1 MNDSGLPRRGACHV
15 GQMAHF
21 VTIIISLAV
30 SVIILVAL
38 LPSES
43 DAARPTPSSQTS
55 SQTLTFTPVA
65 DSRVEEST
73 PTTNYGPQYLKTDN
87 DGVGKRSETYLK
99 FDVSGLSGSVR
110 GAKLRLYATDSTVNG
125 PAIWAA
131 PNTWTEGGITWNNK
145 PQRIGTIAAD
155 KGNISIGTWVTF
167 NVSSLVSANGTYS
180 FNLAQSS
187 ADGITFY
194 QREYSTNKPK
204 LVVTTD
210 GTTSTP
216 PPSGTDP
223 VLVGAGDI
231 ATGGLGSDADKTA
244 QLVEQ
249 VIQQRPETAVFTAGD
264 NAYSDGSVS
273 DFQNKY
279 HPTWGRFKSR
289 TNPTAGNHE
298 YHQAGAKPY
307 FGYFGAAARPGASN
321 GNYSYELGSWH
332 IIALNSGNCSY
343 VASECAA
350 GSTMIKW
357 LEADLAANNKRN
369 VLAYMHQPLFSSDSQ
384 YGDSQTYMRAAWYR
398 LYAEGADIVIAGH
411 AHDYERFAPQTP
423 SHAYSAS
430 GIREFVVGTGG
441 TALRGWSKISANSQV
456 RDNTHHGVLKLTLR
470 DNGYD
475 WKFLAVGGSVPDSG
489 SAPVN

>member
-1 MNDSGLPRRGACHV
+1 MNNPSLPWRDARHV

-30 SVIILVAL
+30 GVIILVAS

-43 DAARPTPSSQTS
+43 DATQRNPSP
-55 SQTLTFTPVA
+55 QTLTFTPVA
-65 DSRVEEST
+65 DARVEEFT
-73 PTTNYGPQYLKTDN
+73 RTTNYGPEYLETDN
-87 DGVGKRSETYLK
+87 DGVGNRSETYLK
-99 FDVSGLSGSVR
+99 FDVSGVSGTVT
-110 GAKLRLYATDSTVNG
+110 GAKVRLYATGSTVDG

-131 PNTWTEGGITWNNK
+131 PNSWTEGGITWNNK
-145 PQRIGTIAAD
+145 PQRSGGIADD
-155 KGNISIGTWVTF
+155 KGNIPINSWVEF
-167 NVSSLVSANGTYS
+167 NVSSLVTGNGTYS

-194 QREYSTNKPK
+194 QREFFTNKPQ
-204 LVVTTD
+204 LVITTA
-210 GTTSTP
+210 GTTSTA
-216 PPSGTDP
+216 PSPTGA

-231 ATGGLGSDADKTA
+231 ATDGLGSDADKTA

-249 VIQQRPETAVFTAGD
+249 VIQQHPETVVFTTGD
-264 NAYSDGSVS
+264 NAYPDGSVS

-289 TNPTAGNHE
+289 TNPTPGNHE
-298 YHQAGAKPY
+298 YHQGGAKPY
-307 FGYFGAAARPGASN
+307 FGYFGGAARPGASN

-332 IIALNSGNCSY
+332 IIALNSGNCGY
-343 VASECAA
+343 VASDCAA

-357 LEADLAANNKRN
+357 LEADLATNNKPN
-369 VLAYMHQPLFSSDSQ
+369 VLAYMHHPLFSSDSQ
-384 YGDSQTYMRAAWYR
+384 YGDSQRFMRAAWDR

-423 SHAYSAS
+423 SHVASPS

-441 TALRGWSKISANSQV
+441 ASLRGWGTISANSQF

-475 WKFLAVGGSVPDSG
+475 WQFLAVGRSVPDSG
-489 SAPVN
+489 SASVN

>member
-1 MNDSGLPRRGACHV
+1 MNDSGLHWRDARHA
-15 GQMAHF
+15 GQIAHF

-30 SVIILVAL
+30 GVIILVAL
-38 LPSES
+38 LPAES
-43 DAARPTPSSQTS
+43 DAARPKPP

-65 DSRVEEST
+65 DTRVEEST
-73 PTTNYGPQYLKTDN
+73 PTINYGPEYLKTHN
-87 DGVGKRSETYLK
+87 GGVGNRSETYLK
-99 FDVSGLSGSVR
+99 FDVSNLSGTVTE
-110 GAKLRLYATDSTVNG
+110 AKVRLYATDSTVDG
-125 PAIWAA
+125 PSIWAA

-145 PQRIGTIAAD
+145 PQRSGGIAD
-155 KGNISIGTWVTF
+155 DEGNIPSNSWVEF
-167 NVSSLVSANGTYS
+167 NVTPLVSGNGTYS

-187 ADGITFY
+187 ADGVTFY
-194 QREYSTNKPK
+194 QKEYFTNKPQ
-204 LVVTTD
+204 LVLTTS
-210 GTTSTP
+210 GTTSPP
-216 PPSGTDP
+216 PPSGTAP

-264 NAYSDGSVS
+264 NAYPDGSVS

-307 FGYFGAAARPGASN
+307 FDYFGTAARPGASN

-343 VASECAA
+343 VASNCAA

-357 LEADLAANNKRN
+357 LEADLAANNKSN
-369 VLAYMHQPLFSSDSQ
+369 VLAYMHHPLFSSDSQ
-384 YGDSQTYMRAAWYR
+384 YGDSQTFMRTAWER
-398 LYAEGADIVIAGH
+398 LYTEGADIVIAGH

-423 SHAYSAS
+423 SHAASPS

-441 TALRGWSKISANSQV
+441 TSLRGWGKISANSQV
-456 RDNTHHGVLKLTLR
+456 RNNTHHGVLKLTLR
-470 DNGYD
+470 DDGYD
-475 WKFLAVGGSVPDSG
+475 WQFLAVGGSVPDSG